1 MGGAIMNKAVS
12 YQNHWYST
20 QPEYSGGSGFVKMFL
35 LIEDKNNPEKT
46 GSFSIPDNMPNS
58 EIPQLARDIIEKT
71 NNLTNNLKRK

>member
-1 MGGAIMNKAVS
+1 MNKALS
-12 YQNHWYST
+12 YQNHFYST
-20 QPEYSGGSGFVKMFL
+20 QPTYTNSTGAVKMFL
-35 LIEDKNNPEKT
+35 LIEDKTNPEKT